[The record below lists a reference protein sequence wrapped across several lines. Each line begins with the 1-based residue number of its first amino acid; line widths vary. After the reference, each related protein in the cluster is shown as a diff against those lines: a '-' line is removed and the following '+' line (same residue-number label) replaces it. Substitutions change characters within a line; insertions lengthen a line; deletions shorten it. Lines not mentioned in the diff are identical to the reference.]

1 MSAYREIEMS
11 SFGGG
16 RLPCGRTQA
25 RREDVL
31 TLSVQDRDRLSML
44 RQIHE
49 EVVTAAEAARR
60 LGLSA
65 RQFRRLRRRWEA
77 EGDGAVIH
85 RARGRPPNSQVS
97 ISIRQRAL
105 EMARDPLYED
115 FGPTL
120 LAEHLERDSAGGRV
134 HSSTLR
140 LWLIAEGLWQPDHR
154 RRRHRKR
161 RPRRRACGELVLM
174 DSSEHDWLEGRGAD
188 ELSLV
193 AMLDDATS
201 ELYAVFYP
209 RDTGLANRQVIAG
222 YLRRYGRMG
231 ALYADRAG
239 HFGNWRRS
247 SGARKAEEHAEPV
260 MTNSI
265 IRRGLSE
272 LEVELILA
280 LSPQAKG
287 RVERLFGTLQDRLI
301 KEMRVAAI
309 ASLHDAN
316 VFLQE
321 VFIPFWNA
329 RFTVAAAEP
338 QDAHRPLPAGVD
350 LNILFAEAETR
361 VLREDFTFQYR
372 SRVLQIEAADAD
384 GLRPKQRV
392 TIESRL
398 DGSVRYRCGKRYV
411 TPVLFVPPPP
421 VPVTEKRPRTP
432 PAPRPLPANHPW
444 RKQPFLVGRALHG
457 EA

>member
-1 MSAYREIEMS
+1 
-11 SFGGG
+11 
-16 RLPCGRTQA
+16 
-25 RREDVL
+25 VL
-31 TLSVQDRDRLSML
+31 TLSVQDRDRLSLL
-44 RQIHE
+44 RQVHE
-49 EVVTAAEAARR
+49 AVLMAGEAARR

-77 EGDGAVIH
+77 EGDTAVIH
-85 RARGRPPNSQVS
+85 RARGRPPNSRVS
-97 ISIRQRAL
+97 PSVRQRAVQ
-105 EMARDPLYED
+105 MARDPMYED

-120 LAEHLERDSAGGRV
+120 LAEHLERDPAGGRV
-134 HSSTLR
+134 HPSTLR
-140 LWLIAEGLWQPDHR
+140 LWLIAEGLWQPDR
-154 RRRHRKR
+154 RRARHRKR
-161 RPRRRACGELVLM
+161 RPRRRARGELVLM

-193 AMLDDATS
+193 AMMDDATS
-201 ELYAVFYP
+201 ELFAVFYP
-209 RDTGLANRQVIAG
+209 RDTGLANRQVIAR
-222 YLRRYGRMG
+222 YLQAHGRMG

-301 KEMRVAAI
+301 KEMRVAGI
-309 ASLHDAN
+309 ASMEEAN

-329 RFTVAAAEP
+329 RFTVPAAEP
-338 QDAHRPLPAGVD
+338 QDAHRPLPLGVD
-350 LNILFAEAETR
+350 LNTLFAETETR
-361 VLREDFTFQYR
+361 VVRDDFTFQHR
-372 SRVLQIEAADAD
+372 TTVWQIEAGDAE

-411 TPVLFVPPPP
+411 TPVRFVPPPP
-421 VPVTEKRPRTP
+421 APLTPPRPRTP
-432 PAPRPLPANHPW
+432 PRSRPVPADHPW
-444 RKQPFLVGRALHG
+444 RKRPFVLGNALDG
-457 EA
+457 